1 LIIRNLKCN
10 CILITIE
17 NQYERFL
24 IKHVMKKLTIIIILA
39 AFTFTGNAQG
49 FFDFG
54 PKIGINTSKMSTNV
68 ADYNPQT
75 ISKFQ
80 FGAFARINV
89 GRFYIQPEAY
99 YNSKGGEYIST
110 VGVKTIN
117 SFNLQSVD
125 VPALLGF
132 KLINQK
138 DLNLRIMTGPVL
150 SILTDKSVKG
160 QFTEDNL
167 KNSVF
172 AWQYGV
178 GVDFLFLS
186 LDARMESHSSNFYDS
201 PDFNTKNGNFV
212 ISLGLKLF

>member
-1 LIIRNLKCN
+1 MR
-10 CILITIE
+10 
-17 NQYERFL
+17 
-24 IKHVMKKLTIIIILA
+24 KLTIIIILA
-39 AFTFTGNAQG
+39 VFTLTGNAQG

-68 ADYNPQT
+68 SDYNPQT
-75 ISKFQ
+75 ISNFQ
-80 FGAFARINV
+80 VGAFARINL

-99 YNSKGGEYIST
+99 YNTKSGEYIDNVNAS
-110 VGVKTIN
+110 TIN
-117 SFNLQSVD
+117 SFNLHSVD

-132 KLINQK
+132 KIINQK
-138 DLNLRIMTGPVL
+138 ALNVRIMTGPVL

-172 AWQYGV
+172 AWQYGA
-178 GVDFLFLS
+178 GVDFLFLT

-201 PDFNTKNGNFV
+201 PTFNTSNGNFV
-212 ISLGLKLF
+212 ISLGVKLF

>member
-1 LIIRNLKCN
+1 MR
-10 CILITIE
+10 
-17 NQYERFL
+17 
-24 IKHVMKKLTIIIILA
+24 KLTIIIILA
-39 AFTFTGNAQG
+39 VFTLTGNAQG

-68 ADYNPQT
+68 SDYNPQT

-99 YNSKGGEYIST
+99 YNTKSGEYIDNVNSS
-110 VGVKTIN
+110 TIN
-117 SFNLQSVD
+117 SFNLHSVD

-132 KLINQK
+132 KIINQK
-138 DLNLRIMTGPVL
+138 AVNVRIMTGPVL
-150 SILTDKSVKG
+150 SFLTDKSVKG

-172 AWQYGV
+172 AWQYGA
-178 GVDFLFLS
+178 GIDILFLT
-186 LDARMESHSSNFYDS
+186 LDARMESHSNNFYDS
-201 PDFNTKNGNFV
+201 PNFNTKNGNFV
-212 ISLGLKLF
+212 ISLGVKLF

>member
-1 LIIRNLKCN
+1 MR
-10 CILITIE
+10 
-17 NQYERFL
+17 
-24 IKHVMKKLTIIIILA
+24 KLTIIIILA
-39 AFTFTGNAQG
+39 VFTLTCNAQG

-68 ADYNPQT
+68 SDYNPQT
-75 ISKFQ
+75 ISNFQ
-80 FGAFARINV
+80 VGAFARINL

-99 YNSKGGEYIST
+99 YNTKSGEYIDNVNAS
-110 VGVKTIN
+110 TIN
-117 SFNLQSVD
+117 SFNLHSVD

-132 KLINQK
+132 KIINQK
-138 DLNLRIMTGPVL
+138 ALNVRIMTGPVL

-172 AWQYGV
+172 AWQYGA
-178 GVDFLFLS
+178 GVDFLFLT

-201 PDFNTKNGNFV
+201 PTFNTSNGNFV
-212 ISLGLKLF
+212 ISLGVKLF